1 MSILTQ
7 VSNIMQEILQNVAND
22 VAQRCGLVQRKRK
35 LTGRTFV
42 KTLVFG
48 WLETPDASYADL
60 AQTARALDIDVSR
73 QAIEK
78 RMTSQATE
86 TLKRTLEVATTQ
98 NLMPQPQEL
107 PLLKQFSG
115 VYVQDSTWITLPDEL
130 RSVWK
135 GTGCRTKHKKASI
148 KLQLRFDVLTSAFE
162 HFQLTDGI
170 TADRSAEKQFEP
182 LPVGSLR
189 LADRGYF
196 SLDAFEKLTQTGVFW
211 VSRLKAG
218 IKRFD
223 AQGAPFYLLEHLT
236 TKNSDI
242 LDIDCYIGAKKRLS
256 ARLVALRCAKQEAN
270 KRRRHIRR
278 DAKRRWKTP
287 SKERLQ
293 LADWDI
299 YITNVDMAQL
309 TPEQIAAVARVRWQ
323 IELMFKSFKSV
334 GKVNT
339 SRSNKPERILCEV
352 YAKLIAQLIKHWI
365 MLATGWK
372 CIKHDIIKTAKLIG
386 RHARTLTMSFH
397 KSKTAFY
404 RTLRYIKQDGQHTE
418 NGKHRAGKWTT
429 YHHLK
434 ENENP

>member
-1 MSILTQ
+1 MQDVLQTTADE
-7 VSNIMQEILQNVAND
+7 VSLA
-22 VAQRCGLVQRKRK
+22 CGFVQRKRK
-35 LTGRTFV
+35 LTGSAFV
-42 KTLVFG
+42 QTLVFG

-60 AQTARALDIDVSR
+60 AQTARALDLDVSR

-78 RMTSQATE
+78 RMTSQAAE
-86 TLKRTLEVATTQ
+86 TLKRTLEVAATQ

-107 PLLKQFSG
+107 PLLNQFSG

-130 RSVWK
+130 RPVWK
-135 GTGCRTKHKKASI
+135 GTGCRTEHKKSSI
-148 KLQLRFDVLTSAFE
+148 KLQLRFDVLTGAFE

-182 LPVGSLR
+182 LPAGSLR

-211 VSRLKAG
+211 ISRLKAG
-218 IKRFD
+218 IKLFD
-223 AQGAPFYLLEHLT
+223 AQGVPFCLLERLT
-236 TKNSDI
+236 TENSDI
-242 LDIDCYIGAKKRLS
+242 LDIDCFIGAKKRLS

-278 DAKRRWKTP
+278 DAKRRWKAP

-299 YITNVDMAQL
+299 YITNVDIAQL

-323 IELMFKSFKSV
+323 VELMFKSFKSV
-334 GKVNT
+334 GKINT
-339 SRSNKPERILCEV
+339 SPSTKPDRILCEV
-352 YAKLIAQLIKHWI
+352 YAKLIAQLIKQWV

-372 CIKHDIIKTAKLIG
+372 CIKHDIIKTAKLIAL
-386 RHARTLTMSFH
+386 HARTLTMSFH

-404 RTLRYIKQDGQHTE
+404 RTLNYIKQDLQHTE

-434 ENENP
+434 ENQNP